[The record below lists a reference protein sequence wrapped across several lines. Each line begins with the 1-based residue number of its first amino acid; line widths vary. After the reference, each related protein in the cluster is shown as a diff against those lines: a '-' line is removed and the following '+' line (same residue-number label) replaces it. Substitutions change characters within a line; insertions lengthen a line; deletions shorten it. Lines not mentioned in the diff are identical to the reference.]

1 LTDLWTKKQT
11 TFTKETR
18 LHLAPRET
26 LIFRARGTRALPDGF
41 YLSEQP
47 GRVNPAVD
55 GVTRPIADPTIF
67 RTAAGWAG
75 TRGAGDRPQY
85 AGWGGARADSAPYGQ
100 TLQVARQ
107 VYPSGIGI
115 LANSRLEVRNDDYA
129 RFTAK
134 VGVDDSAT
142 DKTREVTFT
151 VYGDGKRLVES
162 HPMKWGMPAETLE
175 VNVDGVK
182 LIELVARSAAT
193 QNEALPVTWGEAALT
208 GH

>member
-1 LTDLWTKKQT
+1 M
-11 TFTKETR
+11 
-18 LHLAPRET
+18 
-26 LIFRARGTRALPDGF
+26 
-41 YLSEQP
+41 
-47 GRVNPAVD
+47 
-55 GVTRPIADPTIF
+55 
-67 RTAAGWAG
+67 
-75 TRGAGDRPQY
+75 
-85 AGWGGARADSAPYGQ
+85 
-100 TLQVARQ
+100 ARQ

-115 LANSRLEVRNDDYA
+115 LANSRLEVRNDDYE